1 MRRVL
6 TSVLLAGAMALA
18 VPQPMFAQRG
28 GGGHAGGFSGGG
40 HVGGFGGGHAGGFG
54 GGFSGGGG
62 GARGFGGAGAR
73 GFGGGFS
80 GSFSGPRA
88 GFTAPTFQAP
98 RMNFMP
104 RPGGFGNTQRP
115 ALVSPGARSSFG
127 QLGYPTVRR
136 VPYPISGTPRAPY
149 PVSGGPTGKSW
160 NGQGWHDGS
169 HNGHNSYRPYYYH
182 GHLFNSWPYYTTGI
196 GNWWLW
202 PWPFSNWDSPSYDD
216 EPQAV
221 AQPDQSYAPEP
232 EPEPETRPAYQ
243 SYQPDE
249 PAPPPPGEPA
259 LTLVYKDGHS
269 QEIHNYAVTRTSLLL
284 LDEASTGRTP
294 EISLDEIN
302 LLATERVNR
311 AAGVNFK
318 VPARN

>member
-1 MRRVL
+1 MCMRRVL
-6 TSVLLAGAMALA
+6 TSVLLAGAMVLA
-18 VPQPMFAQRG
+18 VPQAMFAQRG
-28 GGGHAGGFSGGG
+28 GGHVGGFSGGG
-40 HVGGFGGGHAGGFG
+40 A
-54 GGFSGGGG
+54 
-62 GARGFGGAGAR
+62 GARGFGGAGTR

-88 GFTAPTFQAP
+88 GFTGPTFQAP

-104 RPGGFGNTQRP
+104 GPVGPGSTVRPYAGFPAVRP
-115 ALVSPGARSSFG
+115 SFG
-127 QLGYPTVRR
+127 QLGSPAVRR
-136 VPYPISGTPRAPY
+136 VPYPLPGAPRAPY
-149 PVSGGPTGKSW
+149 PVSGTSGGKTW

-182 GHLFNSWPYYTTGI
+182 GHLVYSWPYYTAGL
-196 GNWWLW
+196 GNWWLS
-202 PWPFSNWDSPSYDD
+202 PWPFSIWDSPGYND
-216 EPQAV
+216 EPQGV
-221 AQPDQSYAPEP
+221 VQPDQSYAPEP

-249 PAPPPPGEPA
+249 PAPPQTAEPA
-259 LTLVYKDGHS
+259 LTIVYKDGHS

-284 LDEASTGRTP
+284 LDEASTGHTP
-294 EISLDEIN
+294 EISLEEIN
-302 LLATERVNR
+302 LLATEQVNR